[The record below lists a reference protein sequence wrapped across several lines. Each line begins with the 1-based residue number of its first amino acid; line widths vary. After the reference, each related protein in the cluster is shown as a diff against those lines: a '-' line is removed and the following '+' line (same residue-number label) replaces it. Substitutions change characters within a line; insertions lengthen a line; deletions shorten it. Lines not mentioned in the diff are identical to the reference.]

1 MTHHGL
7 LLRMAPNNYNIERTL
22 IMQVL
27 WLGPY
32 GPERVTQA
40 ATKGPITDYYT
51 WMSHLRDEQHNCKH
65 KLIKLALVKRP
76 SF

>member
-7 LLRMAPNNYNIERTL
+7 LLRMAPNNYNIERPL
-22 IMQVL
+22 IILVL

-32 GPERVTQA
+32 GPEIVTQA
-40 ATKGPITDYYT
+40 ATKHPFR
-51 WMSHLRDEQHNCKH
+51 MSHLLGKQDNCKH
-65 KLIKLALVKRP
+65 KLIELALVKRP